1 MKRLLSF
8 ILAIF
13 LFNSCTTEEI
23 VQVQENFFVAQS
35 FERTT
40 DLVAPN
46 YEASFEIPLNIQLVE
61 SDMVLVYH
69 LVGVDN
75 EGFDIWRL
83 MPDTVYTND
92 GQEFQYNFEH
102 NFDFVTVFIE
112 GPSTFDFNSLVPGD
126 TLDQTF
132 RIVVLPVDFFNSGI
146 VDITNMNDV
155 MQYVQ

>member
-1 MKRLLSF
+1 MKRLLTF
-8 ILAIF
+8 IF
-13 LFNSCTTEEI
+13 LMTLVTNCTREEI
-23 VQVQENFFVAQS
+23 IQESLFAAQS
-35 FERTT
+35 FERTIN
-40 DLVAPN
+40 LVESN
-46 YEASFEIPLNIQLVE
+46 NFEATFEIPSNIELLE

-83 MPDTVYTND
+83 MPDTVFTND
-92 GQEFQYNFEH
+92 GQQFQYNFEH

-112 GPSTFDFNSLVPGD
+112 APSTFDFNSLLPGD

-132 RIVVLPVDFFNSGI
+132 RIVVLPVDFFNSGV
-146 VDITNMNDV
+146 VDVNNMNDV